1 MFFFLKKYYFTM
13 SICAS
18 VANNKKMTVKD
29 YVSSI
34 LEKNTIIYN
43 TLCYNLFVVLFEHH
57 LTNNISCSEDD
68 FVESARKLADDVP
81 ETTIQLMYQD
91 LQISKAAL
99 KNGEIEIAKDIDNLG
114 NAQGKKIMLF

>member
-1 MFFFLKKYYFTM
+1 M

-18 VANNKKMTVKD
+18 VANNKIMTVKD

-57 LTNNISCSEDD
+57 LTNNISCSGDY
-68 FVESARKLADDVP
+68 FVESARKLANDVP
-81 ETTIQLMYQD
+81 ETTTQLMYQD
-91 LQISKAAL
+91 LQVSKAAL